1 METFKDSSWEFKIL
15 DGTYTDIQKWLNQW
29 KHEFELKIIQVQF
42 WRLEEGPDQIN
53 RDRVSIALARRKK

>member
-15 DGTYTDIQKWLNQW
+15 DGMYTDIQKWLNQW